1 MVWIA
6 GRMVVVVWAGLV
18 VAEAACG
25 QVDSVPGGGAEGA
38 IAATPGLQA
47 TQVSVVVD
55 RDGSRR
61 RFRATVMR
69 VEADELTVFTAAHCL
84 APEDEGWPVA
94 LWFGERLVV
103 EGVVGPVVRNPRYRP
118 NQPKEIPGPDNA
130 VARLRFRVGPDAPPV
145 PPRSERTAAGTP
157 VLDPLARVLPTR
169 DPAAI
174 ASFRAIRPAPALTT
188 RYYPGPNGGAVDVRM
203 IDGHRVEHAV
213 RAGNYSNPIWLEWG
227 RSYQPIPGDSGGGVF
242 VVAPGPT
249 GTPRPIL
256 IGIIVGR
263 DDRGGGASLISLGE
277 PWVAD
282 ALKRPTGGS

>member
-1 MVWIA
+1 MVRIA
-6 GRMVVVVWAGLV
+6 GRVVAVVWAGLLV
-18 VAEAACG
+18 VGVAVGQVTQTPGTGAEVAE
-25 QVDSVPGGGAEGA
+25 
-38 IAATPGLQA
+38 TPGLQA

-61 RFRATVMR
+61 RFRATVTQ
-69 VEADELTVFTAAHCL
+69 VEGDELTIFTAAHCL
-84 APEDEGWPVA
+84 SPDDEGWPVS
-94 LWFGERLVV
+94 LLFEGRSVV
-103 EGVVGPVVRNPRYRP
+103 EGVVGSVVQNPRYRP
-118 NQPKEIPGPDNA
+118 NLPKEIPGPDNA
-130 VARLRFRVGPDAPPV
+130 VARLRFRVGPNAPPV
-145 PPRSERTAAGTP
+145 PQRSERTAAGMP

-174 ASFRAIRPAPALTT
+174 AAFRAIRAAPALTT
-188 RYYPGPNGGAVDVRM
+188 RFYPGPHGAAVAVRM
-203 IDGHRVEHAV
+203 IDGHRIEHAV

-242 VVAPGPT
+242 VVAPGPN

-277 PWVAD
+277 PWVAN
-282 ALKRPTGGS
+282 ALKRPQGGS